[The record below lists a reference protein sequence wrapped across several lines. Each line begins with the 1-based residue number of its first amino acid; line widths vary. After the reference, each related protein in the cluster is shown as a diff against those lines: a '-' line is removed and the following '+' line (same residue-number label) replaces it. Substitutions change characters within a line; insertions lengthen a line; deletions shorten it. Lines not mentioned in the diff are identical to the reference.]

1 MMFFARAAAA
11 RRLAAIWFFLQV
23 ALVACAVDQLK
34 FSLLLPRSLK
44 GYGDLCDDIRNAL
57 DLYVAQKNAVYN
69 TNNVNIT
76 LIFYDTEYND
86 TIAAAAVSE
95 SVANGALGILGELA
109 SGMAGPVANQL
120 VPSQIMQCAGST
132 TAAGL
137 NQKQYRYFFRTIPA
151 DDNQGVVLNQILSQY
166 GWKRIGMI
174 YADTTYGNGIAN
186 SLLAKAAASQ
196 VTVLAN
202 EKFNPDYSNVPTA
215 LRNVKD
221 SGARIIVV
229 VCDPPDHMV
238 LVPIAR
244 KLGMYGPQFVWI
256 STETALDVA
265 PKIRAGI
272 TAGTYT
278 QADLDAV
285 NGLLISNP
293 VEGQGTLYDTFK
305 ADYRAKHNKDTGQ
318 YSLFFTDCL
327 RLMLAGLEN
336 YQTTSHT
343 PWSQI
348 AAGQGYP
355 RDLTKLLGPLTVAA
369 STGVTGH
376 VEFDQNFDR
385 VGIYQVINI
394 VNGTN
399 VVIGATTN
407 ATYNVVSNGVS
418 AIFASGTSDIPTSE
432 LVFFP
437 DWTEYRDPIAIVLM
451 VLYVVMMI
459 VNFVSIALV
468 YRWRTHT
475 QIKSLSP
482 EFMITMGLSM
492 QLAYAAIFTL
502 IGEQTQQ
509 KCVARPW
516 LYGLAFAV
524 VTSCL
529 IGKSYRL
536 SRVFANK
543 RLSTPIGMTQLLP
556 LTGAVALGE
565 FLILAVWTGYS
576 PLKPHKV
583 SDIVTA
589 TYVNVCMSDRGNGG
603 FVGAILG
610 YNALLLLATTWLA
623 VATRNVPSRFSDAKF
638 VALTVYSL
646 LIWCTLI
653 ITMSFISGS
662 SPHLVFYITSF
673 GVLFVT
679 TTTWALL
686 IGRVVISHW
695 SELQA
700 LKSDAPTNPLTDQSK
715 STMLISPVVGVKK
728 TLPLVPASTTNSQQ
742 AGQSITQH
750 GDVGLRGLIAQFPVK
765 AITILP
771 FLSKWELFEAV
782 LTIMPVPRLYLRS
795 VTPGAAEKS
804 YCIDAATL
812 NVSRQNVLGS
822 GSTSSSQA
830 EPGSEDQGVLAFQ
843 IEFGGR
849 RMLFETSD
857 EKQFEQWYN
866 LLRLASKRTNDGQS
880 GSSSAPSQNTASRPG
895 AGAAGDRSQQ
905 V

>member
-1 MMFFARAAAA
+1 MISIRRSPAA
-11 RRLAAIWFFLQV
+11 RLFAAICLLLQV
-23 ALVACAVDQLK
+23 SLAICAVDQLK
-34 FSLLLPRSLK
+34 FSLLLPRSLE
-44 GYGDLCDDIRNAL
+44 GYGELCDDIKNAL
-57 DLYVAQKNAVYN
+57 DLFVAQKNAVYN
-69 TNNVNIT
+69 TNNVNISLT
-76 LIFYDTEYND
+76 FYDTQYKAA
-86 TIAAAAVSE
+86 IAAAAVTD
-95 SVANGALGILGELA
+95 SVSNGAIGILGELA
-109 SGMAGPVANQL
+109 SGMAGPVSNQL
-120 VPSQIMQCAGST
+120 LPNQIMQCSGST

-151 DDNQGVVLNQILSQY
+151 DDNQGVVLNQILSRY

-174 YADTTYGNGIAN
+174 YADTSYGNGIAN
-186 SLLAKAAASQ
+186 SLLSKAAASQ

-202 EKFNPDYSNVPTA
+202 EKFNTDYSNLQTA
-215 LRNVKD
+215 LQNVKD

-229 VCDPPDHMV
+229 VCEPPDYML
-238 LVPIAR
+238 LVPAAR

-256 STETALDVA
+256 STEAAMGVA
-265 PKIRAGI
+265 ANLRAGI
-272 TAGTYT
+272 PAGTYT

-293 VEGQGTLYDTFK
+293 VEGQGALYDQFN
-305 ADYRAKHNKDTGQ
+305 ADYKAKFSKDTGQ

-336 YQTTSHT
+336 YQTTSGT

-355 RDLTKLLGPLTVAA
+355 RDLTKLLGPLTLAA
-369 STGVTGH
+369 STGLTGH
-376 VEFDQNFDR
+376 VEFDRNFDR
-385 VGIYQVINI
+385 VGTYQVVNI
-394 VNGTN
+394 VKGSN

-418 AIFASGTSDIPTSE
+418 AIFASGTTDIPTSE

-437 DWTEYRDPIAIVLM
+437 DWTEYKDPIAIVLM
-451 VLYVVMMI
+451 VLYAVMMG
-459 VNFVSIALV
+459 VNFASIALV
-468 YRWRTHT
+468 YKWRSHT
-475 QIKSLSP
+475 QVKALSP
-482 EFMITMGLSM
+482 EFMIIMGLAM
-492 QLAYAAIFTL
+492 QLAYATIFTL
-502 IGEQTQQ
+502 IGEQTQS
-509 KCVARPW
+509 KCMARPW
-516 LYGLAFAV
+516 LYGFAFVV

-543 RLSTPIGMTQLLP
+543 RLATPIGMAQLLP
-556 LTGAVALGE
+556 LTGMFALGE
-565 FLILAVWTGYS
+565 LIILAVWTGYS
-576 PLKPHKV
+576 PLKPQRV
-583 SDIVTA
+583 SNITTA
-589 TYVNVCMSDRGNGG
+589 TFVNVCMSDRGNGG
-603 FVGAILG
+603 FVGTILG
-610 YNALLLLATTWLA
+610 YNAVLLVATTWLA
-623 VATRNVPSRFSDAKF
+623 IATRNVPSRFSDAKF
-638 VALTVYSL
+638 IALAVYSL

-653 ITMSFISGS
+653 IAMSFIGGS
-662 SPHLVFYITSF
+662 SPSLVFYITSF

-700 LKSDAPTNPLTDQSK
+700 LKFDESTNPLKDQSK
-715 STMLISPVVGVKK
+715 STMLVAPAGAVKK
-728 TLPLVPASTTNSQQ
+728 SHPLGAPLSTNSQQ
-742 AGQSITQH
+742 TGQPITQH

-771 FLSKWELFEAV
+771 WLSKWELFEAV

-795 VTPGAAEKS
+795 VTPGAAEKA
-804 YCIDAATL
+804 YCVDAATL
-812 NVSRQNVLGS
+812 RVSRRNINGT
-822 GSTSSSQA
+822 GSTVA
-830 EPGSEDQGVLAFQ
+830 ESGSEDRGVPAFE

-849 RMLFETSD
+849 RMLFEASD

-866 LLRLASKRTNDGQS
+866 LLRMASKRMNDGQS
-880 GSSSAPSQNTASRPG
+880 GSSSVPSHTAPRSA
-895 AGAAGDRSQQ
+895 AGAVSQPG